1 MFIDL
6 LLLFCWKMF
15 LHFQIH
21 NIGIQADELA
31 DAWVW
36 GKGAWVAYRE
46 SVTPSMC
53 ADLWRGGEVA

>member
-1 MFIDL
+1 
-6 LLLFCWKMF
+6 MF
-15 LHFQIH
+15 LRFQIH

-46 SVTPSMC
+46 SVTPSVC
-53 ADLWRGGEVA
+53 ADLWERWGEVA